1 MWRGSLLPP
10 GCEAAQDHDGFAAE
24 REQAPSPQ
32 VVVRLDTGSG
42 QSPPCKTQ
50 SPQFA
55 FTSRLLR
62 NVPDTVHKD
71 TEPTTIRC
79 RTRKPSMTST
89 KGLFTRCLSILC
101 GTALLST
108 SVLASD
114 DASCKAVRMGVVNWT
129 DVIATSGMADVLLN
143 GLGYESKQTSAVQ
156 QIIFAGIR
164 DKRLDIFLGYWKP
177 AMDNNIAPFVAANQV
192 KVMAKPSLADA
203 QATLAVPQYVADAGL
218 KTFADIAKFKDKLGG
233 KIYGIEPGSGA
244 NTTIKT
250 MIETN
255 HFGLKDFK
263 LIESGEAGML
273 AAVQRAVNRK
283 EFVVFVGWTP
293 HPMNINMKIAYL
305 TGSEDVYGPNEGAAT
320 VSTVTSPDYAERCP
334 NVNRLLENLTFTAAQ
349 ESQLMVP
356 IMERKTPQD
365 VARQWLRDHPED
377 LQRWLAGVSSFDGKD
392 GVATVQASLKN

>member
-1 MWRGSLLPP
+1 MKTPASTINDLPR
-10 GCEAAQDHDGFAAE
+10 DL
-24 REQAPSPQ
+24 RIMK
-32 VVVRLDTGSG
+32 RLFNS
-42 QSPPCKTQ
+42 C
-50 SPQFA
+50 
-55 FTSRLLR
+55 
-62 NVPDTVHKD
+62 
-71 TEPTTIRC
+71 
-79 RTRKPSMTST
+79 
-89 KGLFTRCLSILC
+89 LFLC

-108 SVLASD
+108 SVLASE
-114 DASCKAVRMGVVNWT
+114 DASCKTVRMGVVNWT
-129 DVIATSGMADVLLN
+129 DVIATSGMADVLLD

-177 AMDNNIAPFVAANQV
+177 AMDKNIAPFVAANQV
-192 KVMAKPSLADA
+192 KVLAQPSLSDA

-250 MIETN
+250 MIDTD
-255 HFGLKDFK
+255 HFGLKGFN
-263 LIESGEAGML
+263 LVESGEAGML

-293 HPMNINMKIAYL
+293 HPMNINMKITYL

-320 VSTVTSPDYAERCP
+320 VSTVTAPDYAQRCP
-334 NVNRLLENLTFTAAQ
+334 NVTKLLENLTFSAAQ

-356 IMERKTPQD
+356 IMERQTPQD
-365 VARQWLRDHPED
+365 VAKKWLRDHPED
-377 LQRWLAGVSSFDGKD
+377 LQKWLSGVTSVDGKD
-392 GVATVQASLKN
+392 GVATVQASLK